1 MTGRGRP
8 AGGLARGRL
17 LGGLALAAVGLPLLT
32 LALTAARESLSLASV
47 LLIYLLAVVLVAVVG
62 GTAPAL
68 LAAVGS
74 FALANWYLTPP
85 YHTFRIEQRDAVIA
99 LVVFVLVASTVSV
112 AVDLA
117 ARRRAA
123 AARGR
128 LEAEMLSRIA
138 AQPVTERSAE
148 AILEQIRDT
157 FGMRSVALVDSGRD
171 QPVARV
177 GPPPA
182 GAPVISVE
190 AGGPLRLVAEGPP
203 TFAEDRRLLRSLAA
217 AAARAVEGQRLAVAA
232 DRARELAEIDRLR
245 AALLAAVGHDLRTPL
260 AGIKAAVTSLRQRD
274 VQWSATDTE
283 EFLATIE
290 ESADRLDALVA
301 NLLDMSRLQAGV
313 LSVDARP
320 VALDEVVARA
330 LIDGPGGEVAVE
342 VPDDLPLVAADPG
355 LLERVIANL
364 VANARLHAPSTG
376 PVRVAAASDG
386 ARIRLSV
393 VDTGPGIDPAE
404 RERIFAPFQRL
415 DDRRG
420 GVGLGLA
427 IARGFTEAMG
437 GTVEP
442 TETPGGGLTMTVS
455 LPLAVP

>member
-1 MTGRGRP
+1 M
-8 AGGLARGRL
+8 
-17 LGGLALAAVGLPLLT
+17 
-32 LALTAARESLSLASV
+32 
-47 LLIYLLAVVLVAVVG
+47 
-62 GTAPAL
+62 
-68 LAAVGS
+68 
-74 FALANWYLTPP
+74 
-85 YHTFRIEQRDAVIA
+85 
-99 LVVFVLVASTVSV
+99 
-112 AVDLA
+112 
-117 ARRRAA
+117 
-123 AARGR
+123 
-128 LEAEMLSRIA
+128 
-138 AQPVTERSAE
+138 
-148 AILEQIRDT
+148 
-157 FGMRSVALVDSGRD
+157 
-171 QPVARV
+171 
-177 GPPPA
+177 
-182 GAPVISVE
+182 
-190 AGGPLRLVAEGPP
+190 
-203 TFAEDRRLLRSLAA
+203 
-217 AAARAVEGQRLAVAA
+217 
-232 DRARELAEIDRLR
+232 
-245 AALLAAVGHDLRTPL
+245 AAVGHDLRTPL